1 MVRINA
7 DKRCKVVI
15 MTNIKDLAKRAGV
28 SVTTVSRVLNQH
40 PYVSE
45 AKRIKVERAID
56 ETGYLQNM
64 NAVHLSKGKT
74 NVIGV
79 ILPFLDHPYFAQVLI
94 GISEKAHAN
103 GQTLMLFP
111 TNYDAEKEQE
121 ALLMLRQKQLDG
133 VIVCSRVTPLHVLED
148 YVQFGPIVL
157 LEQRKSDQFSSVFV
171 DHQDV
176 FNRAL
181 EYLYQK
187 GHRNI
192 GYTIYRRNG
201 THSKVR
207 EETYRAFLAR
217 QGLPFNKDYC
227 FDGALYL
234 EDSIDVLTKLMK
246 LDSPPTA
253 LLITSDQVA
262 AGFLIHAKAFGLTIP
277 EDVAIIGL
285 NDEPIAKALK
295 LTTVHIPLKAMGGAL
310 LNQVLSPHK
319 ENRQFNITLIER
331 QTV

>member
-1 MVRINA
+1 
-7 DKRCKVVI
+7 

-28 SVTTVSRVLNQH
+28 SVTTVSRVLNHH
-40 PYVSE
+40 PYVSD
-45 AKRIKVERAID
+45 AKRIKVERAIE
-56 ETGYLQNM
+56 ETGYSQNM

-94 GISEKAHAN
+94 GISDKAQAK

-111 TNYDAEKEQE
+111 TNYEQEKEQE

-133 VIVCSRVTPLHVLED
+133 VIVCSRVTPLHVLEA
-148 YVQFGPIVL
+148 YVQYGPIVL
-157 LEQRKSDQFSSVFV
+157 LEQRHSDKFSTVFV
-171 DHQDV
+171 DHQGI

-192 GYTIYRRNG
+192 GYTIYRRHG
-201 THSKVR
+201 THAKVR
-207 EETYRAFLAR
+207 EETYHAFLAR
-217 QGLPFNKDYC
+217 HDLPFNQDYC
-227 FDGALYL
+227 FEGALYL
-234 EDSIDVLTKLMK
+234 EDSMDVLRKLMK
-246 LDSPPTA
+246 LKTSPTA
-253 LLITSDQVA
+253 LLVTSDQVA
-262 AGFLIHAKAFGLTIP
+262 AGLFIHAKAFGLTIP

-295 LTTVHIPLKAMGGAL
+295 LTTVHIPLKSMGEAL
-310 LNQVLSPHK
+310 LDQVLSTHK
-319 ENRQFNITLIER
+319 ENIQFDITLIER

>member
-1 MVRINA
+1 
-7 DKRCKVVI
+7 

-28 SVTTVSRVLNQH
+28 SVTTVSRVLNHH

-94 GISEKAHAN
+94 GISEKAQAK

-148 YVQFGPIVL
+148 YVQYGPIVL

-176 FNRAL
+176 FNQAL

-217 QGLPFNKDYC
+217 HDLP
-227 FDGALYL
+227 
-234 EDSIDVLTKLMK
+234 LTK
-246 LDSPPTA
+246 
-253 LLITSDQVA
+253 
-262 AGFLIHAKAFGLTIP
+262 TI
-277 EDVAIIGL
+277 V
-285 NDEPIAKALK
+285 
-295 LTTVHIPLKAMGGAL
+295 
-310 LNQVLSPHK
+310 
-319 ENRQFNITLIER
+319 
-331 QTV
+331 